1 MTEYNPDKWTLLR
14 FTYNGETIVK
24 VLGTWSGSYL
34 WGDSWRLN
42 SGITKVEEDG
52 DYYLFYGHSGSV
64 YKCHKDMEGVVG
76 TSGSWKLQEFL
87 LTGICEEV
95 SVEELLHGGC

>member
-1 MTEYNPDKWTLLR
+1 MTEYSPDKWTLLR

-24 VLGTWSGSYL
+24 VLGNWSGSYL
-34 WGDSWRLN
+34 WGGSWRLN
-42 SGITKVEEDG
+42 SGITKVEREG
-52 DYYLFYGHSGSV
+52 DYYLFYGNSGSV

-76 TSGSWKLQEFL
+76 TSGSWKLQEL
-87 LTGICEEV
+87 LMTGICEEV